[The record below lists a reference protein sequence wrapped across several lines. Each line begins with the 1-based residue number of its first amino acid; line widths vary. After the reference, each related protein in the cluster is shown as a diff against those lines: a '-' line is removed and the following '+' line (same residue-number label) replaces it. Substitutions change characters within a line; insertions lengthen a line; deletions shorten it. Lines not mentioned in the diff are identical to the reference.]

1 MYHIPVASHARQLPD
16 RLDITA
22 PGNNWKCVPRCVQ
35 VMSDLSGLDRSDDPR
50 SHSTLSLISQML
62 WGLKRSDLLQNGDAH
77 GILFDDL

>member
-22 PGNNWKCVPRCVQ
+22 PGDNCKYGLQ
-35 VMSDLSGLDRSDDPR
+35 VMTVTCPGFDRSDHPR

-62 WGLKRSDLLQNGDAH
+62 WGLKRNVLLQNGDAH
-77 GILFDDL
+77 GILFDNI